1 MLVSL
6 KYAGRS
12 QILPASNG
20 GQILNIAPNR
30 AWRTAA
36 DAGSV
41 RDSAHGHSS
50 SPVNTVQDTVAFEA
64 TVKDPVRFREAL
76 SSLHE
81 IALPFDPILTVADDG
96 VFAECFSADESSYG
110 CLSLDR
116 DACFSSPE
124 KVQCGTA
131 NVDYSPEL
139 YAGVQSLRS
148 YHSLQFRVNA
158 DSPPL
163 PASAGLPAGS
173 SELAEEKVVLPE
185 QWLRG
190 FVQLQAAMA
199 LPMKKVSLDVGAVY
213 SLLTWLRRHGDKP
226 GPRAIRFEL
235 QANQSPRLLI
245 EPSNVCIESPGT
257 VYRGT
262 GAESIRVWGR
272 RRLLSLSRLL
282 PLATH
287 VDVYLTGTALPS
299 FWVVQMGVLRM
310 TLGLSGWT
318 AGDWTRG
325 SAVQMMFPMHE
336 PDSMQVTAAQEL
348 LRVRRALSLESV
360 AAHLKC
366 SPGVAAAVMHQ
377 LALRGQVFFDLQARV
392 FRWRPIL
399 GVALSDRD
407 LGTPHAEIEAGSQ
420 LAARGAVKIETRQE
434 AKNGGLILTGKV
446 DNQSCE
452 VVLDGDGV
460 VRNGKCRC
468 TWHVRF
474 GVRQSACRHLQA
486 LRNHAWF
493 PTHDQSADWYEQRQ
507 AWSC

>member
-12 QILPASNG
+12 QVLRASNG
-20 GQILNIAPNR
+20 RQILDMAPYC
-30 AWRTAA
+30 AWQTDY
-36 DAGSV
+36 DAGV
-41 RDSAHGHSS
+41 AGDSASGHSS
-50 SPVNTVQDTVAFEA
+50 NPVNTVQDAVAFEA

-96 VFAECFSADESSYG
+96 VFIECFSADESSYG

-116 DACFSSPE
+116 VACFSQPD

-131 NVDYSPEL
+131 NVDYSPDL
-139 YAGVQSLRS
+139 YAGFQSLRS
-148 YHSLQFRVNA
+148 YHPLQFRVNA
-158 DSPPL
+158 ASPPL
-163 PASAGLPAGS
+163 PAAVDLPAGS
-173 SELAEEKVVLPE
+173 SEMAQEKVVLPE

-213 SLLTWLRRHGDKP
+213 SLLAWLRRHGDTP

-235 QANQSPRLLI
+235 QTNQSPRLVI
-245 EPSNVCIESPGT
+245 EPSNVRIESPGT
-257 VYRGT
+257 VYCGT
-262 GAESIRVWGR
+262 SVESIRVWGR
-272 RRLLSLSRLL
+272 RRLLSLARLL
-282 PLATH
+282 PFATQ

-299 FWVVQMGVLRM
+299 FWVVQMGGLRM

-318 AGDWTRG
+318 ARDWSRG
-325 SAVQMMFPMHE
+325 SAVQMLFPPRE
-336 PDSMQVTAAQEL
+336 PDSMQVTAAEEL
-348 LRVRRALSLESV
+348 LSTRRAVSLESV

-366 SPGVAAAVMHQ
+366 SLGVAAAVMHQ
-377 LALRGQVFFDLQARV
+377 LALRGQAIFDLQARA
-392 FRWRPIL
+392 FRWRPLPGI
-399 GVALSDRD
+399 ALSDRE

-420 LAARGAVKIETRQE
+420 LAARGVVKIETRQE
-434 AKNGGLILTGKV
+434 ANHGGLILNGKV

-452 VVLDGDGV
+452 VVLDGEGI

-468 TWHVRF
+468 SWHVRF
-474 GVRQSACRHLQA
+474 GVRKIACRHLQA
-486 LRNHAWF
+486 LRLHGWI
-493 PTHDQSADWYEQRQ
+493 PVPDKSTDWYEHRL
-507 AWSC
+507 AWSR